1 MIAVTFTYLRATQP
15 YYGLVDSGAQRT
27 LCSAAIAEEAGV
39 ELARFP
45 TRRVRGVGGMRQ
57 VRSCPMDLTTLGL
70 RVPLEVLVAETDI
83 LILGRDDVFRA
94 FQFGFDERAKLLL
107 ADPY

>member
-1 MIAVTFTYLRATQP
+1 MIAVTFSYVHTTKP

-39 ELARFP
+39 DLAKFP
-45 TRRVRGVGGMRQ
+45 TRRVRGVGGMQRA
-57 VRSCPMDLTTLGL
+57 RLCPMDLTILGL

-94 FQFGFDERAKLLL
+94 LQFGFDERSELLL
-107 ADPY
+107 AEPY